1 MLYGV
6 VNHAMKYFEIEAGV
20 GVGLTSATDKL
31 TLKLLVIKD
40 LN

>member
-1 MLYGV
+1 V
-6 VNHAMKYFEIEAGV
+6 VNHAAKWFDIEAGV

-31 TLKLLVIKD
+31 TLKLILSRD